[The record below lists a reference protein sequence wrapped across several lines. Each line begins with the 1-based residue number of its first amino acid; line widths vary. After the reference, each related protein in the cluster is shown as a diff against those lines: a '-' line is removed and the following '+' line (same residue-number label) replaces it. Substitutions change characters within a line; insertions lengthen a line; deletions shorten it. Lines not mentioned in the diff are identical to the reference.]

1 MESEGLDDVSWVN
14 DRLSVGI
21 GIELVVEVLDGGC

>member
-1 MESEGLDDVSWVN
+1 MESEGLDVGWAN

-21 GIELVVEVLDGGC
+21 GIESVVEVFDGGC

>member
-1 MESEGLDDVSWVN
+1 MEFEGLDVSWVN